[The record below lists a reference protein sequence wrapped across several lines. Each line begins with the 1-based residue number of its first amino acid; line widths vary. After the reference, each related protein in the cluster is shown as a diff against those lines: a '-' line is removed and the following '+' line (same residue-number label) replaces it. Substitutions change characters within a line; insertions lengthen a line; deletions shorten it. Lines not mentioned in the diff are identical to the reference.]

1 MRCTLSEILLE
12 FVVQFKTLVEF
23 LYIYSCVLTTVCPSV
38 TQIYNL
44 VGYVGALAGRPI
56 IMQRGV
62 DLSED
67 PGISPPVRVA

>member
-1 MRCTLSEILLE
+1 MSVLGG
-12 FVVQFKTLVEF
+12 VVFSGESV
-23 LYIYSCVLTTVCPSV
+23 CVS
-38 TQIYNL
+38 QIYNL
-44 VGYVGALAGRPI
+44 VECVGALAGRPI